1 MKKIK
6 ILELFAGAGGSSTGL
21 SQVDGVEVV
30 VANEI
35 DKYACDTYEHNND
48 HILIRGDMTKPDIKK
63 EIIKQGI
70 ENNVNVLVGGIP
82 CQSFSNAG
90 NRDPFD
96 IRGQLYK
103 DYFDVLDAIKP
114 DVCVIE
120 NVKGVISMY
129 HFDDNIDDS
138 IKKEIKEDI
147 NKKTKNEK
155 IKKKYEKY
163 MFKVID
169 KWVEMFKNRKYNVE
183 YRILKA
189 SNYGAPQHRERMIMI
204 ASKLTNNK
212 IIFPTKTHNEKGDN
226 NMKKWVSVRDAIDD
240 LKNIKENR
248 EFSHTFRKYDK
259 KERDQLKD
267 KSQLT
272 STQIKIRD
280 TPFNKSYS
288 GYGEANKKCHPDFPC
303 NTVKENHGA
312 VFIHYEKPRHMTV
325 RELARLQTF
334 PDDIIFKCTKG
345 QAYKQIGNA
354 VPCILG
360 KVIGMSIKK
369 MFELNQNKD
378 DLQLKDEVKE
388 LKQRVKILEE
398 TLENI
403 INMFSIIKKKKV
415 IIEEI

>member
-63 EIIKQGI
+63 EIVKQGI

-90 NRDPFD
+90 KRDPFD
-96 IRGQLYK
+96 TRGQLYK

-114 DVCVIE
+114 DICVIE

-138 IKKEIKEDI
+138 IKKEIKEKI
-147 NKKTKNEK
+147 KGKKNSE
-155 IKKKYEKY
+155 IKKKYKKY

-183 YRILKA
+183 YKILKA

-204 ASKLTNNK
+204 ASKLQNNK
-212 IIFPTKTHNEKGDN
+212 IIFPTQTHNEKGDN

-240 LKNIKENR
+240 LKNIEENR
-248 EFSHTFRKYDK
+248 EISHTFRKYK
-259 KERDQLKD
+259 NHKLM
-267 KSQLT
+267 
-272 STQIKIRD
+272 QIKIRD
-280 TPFNKSYS
+280 TPFNESYS

-312 VFIHYEKPRHMTV
+312 VFLHYEKPRHMTV

>member
-30 VANEI
+30 VANEF
-35 DKYACDTYEHNND
+35 DKYACDTYEHNNN
-48 HILIRGDMTKPDIKK
+48 HILIRGDITEPDIKK
-63 EIIKQGI
+63 EIIKQAI

-120 NVKGVISMY
+120 NVKGVISIY

-147 NKKTKNEK
+147 KKKTKNEK
-155 IKKKYEKY
+155 IKKKYKKY

-189 SNYGAPQHRERMIMI
+189 SNYGVPQHRERMIMI

-240 LKNIKENR
+240 LKNIEENKEIN
-248 EFSHTFRKYDK
+248 HTFRKY
-259 KERDQLKD
+259 
-267 KSQLT
+267 KSHKLM
-272 STQIKIRD
+272 QIKIRD
-280 TPFNKSYS
+280 TPFNKSYT

-303 NTVKENHGA
+303 STVKENHGA
-312 VFIHYEKPRHMTV
+312 VFLHYEKPRHMTV

-334 PDDIIFKCTKG
+334 PDDIIFKCKKG
-345 QAYKQIGNA
+345 QAFKQIGNA

-369 MFELNQNKD
+369 MFELNQDEKITITKQ
-378 DLQLKDEVKE
+378 DLIQMKQE
-388 LKQRVKILEE
+388 LKEE
-398 TLENI
+398 IMEEIMENLLK
-403 INMFSIIKKKKV
+403 IIKKEKV